1 MGARVI
7 KKTAV
12 TDLLIAAAAAA
23 CDSTDQ
29 MSRDAGSPDGST
41 IKFLT
46 YNVGQDNWT
55 LTRAQRIA
63 AIIDGQM
70 PDIVTLQEVGI
81 EEIDSADGR
90 TTSVRSDLEAQLSDD
105 YQFYF
110 PESLDQIIVRRES
123 TLRMVAEGSLELF
136 ECRFPRTA
144 NWLRFEEA
152 RTGKALVIYN
162 THLCPWVMPYPEGEL
177 SAEERNQ
184 LEANEIVEFMASQG
198 EPGLLQFLA
207 GDLNARPE
215 SNTIQY
221 LLHGVALPVNDKVS
235 PLPLMDTWASA
246 PGNVGAKPVTTD
258 PDLDALMPRGDI
270 TYREAGIVPFTLDWV
285 IAVEQA
291 EIEAAEVLDNE
302 MTDGASDHL
311 PVTATVRL

>member
-1 MGARVI
+1 MISKTTLTVLVI
-7 KKTAV
+7 TAAV
-12 TDLLIAAAAAA
+12 VA
-23 CDSTDQ
+23 CDSNDQ
-29 MSRDAGSPDGST
+29 TSRDAGAADGNT

-46 YNVGQDNWT
+46 YNVHQDDWSQA
-55 LTRAQRIA
+55 RARRIA
-63 AIIDGQM
+63 AIIDDQM

-81 EEIDSADGR
+81 EEIESTDGR

-110 PESLDQIIVRRES
+110 PESLDPIIVRRES
-123 TLRMVAEGSLELF
+123 TLRMVAQGSLELF
-136 ECRFPRTA
+136 ECRFPRIA
-144 NWLRFEEA
+144 NWLRFEET

-162 THLCPWVMPYPEGEL
+162 VHLCPWVMPYPEGEL

-184 LEANEIVEFMASQG
+184 LEANELVELMASQS

-207 GDLNARPE
+207 GDLNAVPE

-221 LLHGVALPVNDKVS
+221 LLHGEALPVNDNVS
-235 PLPLMDTWASA
+235 PLPLVDTWASA

-270 TYREAGIVPFTLDWV
+270 TYREAGITPFTLDWV